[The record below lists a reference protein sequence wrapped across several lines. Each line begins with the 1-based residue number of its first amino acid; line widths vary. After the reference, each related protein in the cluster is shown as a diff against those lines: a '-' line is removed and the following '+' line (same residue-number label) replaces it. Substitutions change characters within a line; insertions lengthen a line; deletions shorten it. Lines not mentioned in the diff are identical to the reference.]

1 MPTMTDALREIL
13 ERFDILPADAVVPSR
28 ITAIILGLSERTVRY
43 HPGLQRVRLSV
54 GRYGQRVGD
63 IRRLVRDGMPAREA
77 AA

>member
-13 ERFDILPADAVVPSR
+13 ERFDCLPADAVVPSR

-43 HPGLQRVRLSV
+43 HPGLARVRLSV

-63 IRRLVRDGMPAREA
+63 IRRLVREGMPQQA
-77 AA
+77 A